1 MKIKIKWI
9 AENSPLFHFVFLT
22 FFFPQPRDELFRRNG
37 ADFLLL
43 GSYGV
48 KEIRQTGEESL
59 LGSLVLRLVLQN
71 LFSEGLAEV
80 EGLKD

>member
-9 AENSPLFHFVFLT
+9 SENLPRFHFVFLT
-22 FFFPQPRDELFRRNG
+22 FFFPQPGDKLFRRNG